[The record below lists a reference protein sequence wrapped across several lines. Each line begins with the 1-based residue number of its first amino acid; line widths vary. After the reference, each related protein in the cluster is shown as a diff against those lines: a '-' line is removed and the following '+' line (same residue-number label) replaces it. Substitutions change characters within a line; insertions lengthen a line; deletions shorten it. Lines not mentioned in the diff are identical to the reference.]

1 MPPARDEAKRLRI
14 ERITAAIEAGGG
26 KIISPFGMS
35 PVRFEVSGPSDLP
48 VQIAHLVKEIV
59 CLSDA
64 EKISPFAHTQIIKE
78 TVNGIEYQRTVH
90 SPGIIKVREFE
101 AYA

>member
-1 MPPARDEAKRLRI
+1 MPPAKDEAKRHRI
-14 ERITAAIEAGGG
+14 ERISAAIEAGGG

-35 PVRFEVSGPSDLP
+35 PVRFEVNGPSDLP

-59 CLSDA
+59 CLSEA
-64 EKISPFAHTQIIKE
+64 ERISPFAHTQVIKE
-78 TVNGIEYQRTVH
+78 TVDGVEYQRTVH